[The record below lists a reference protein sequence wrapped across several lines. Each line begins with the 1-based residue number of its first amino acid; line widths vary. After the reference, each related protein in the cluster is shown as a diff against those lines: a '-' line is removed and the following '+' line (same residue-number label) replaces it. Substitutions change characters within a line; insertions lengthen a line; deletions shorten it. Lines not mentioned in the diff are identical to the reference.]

1 MDSPVV
7 HVIDDDASVRE
18 SLLWLLESIGLTVNC
33 YDSAISFEES
43 DDPSHHG
50 CLILDVR
57 MPGISGLDLQE
68 KIAARNFS
76 LPIIIVTGHAD
87 VPMAIRAMKNGAF
100 DFIEKPYNDQY
111 MLDRVQEAIRHSA
124 TSLSEDMLQQQTLQR
139 VGTLSPREKQ
149 VMDLVTE
156 GCSNKEVAS
165 QLDLSV
171 KTVETHRANVMAK
184 MHADSLPALIRQVM
198 SINTRD

>member
-1 MDSPVV
+1 MDEPVV
-7 HVIDDDASVRE
+7 HVVDDDASVRD
-18 SLLWLLESIGLTVNC
+18 SLLWLLESIGLTVHC
-33 YDSAISFEES
+33 YDSAASFEQGC
-43 DDPSHHG
+43 DLSHPG

-68 KIAARNFS
+68 KLVGHNLS

-111 MLDRVQEAIRHSA
+111 MLDRVQEAIQHSA
-124 TSLSEDMLQQQTLQR
+124 TSLSKEMLQQQTMQR
-139 VGTLSPREKQ
+139 VQTLTPREKE
-149 VMDLVTE
+149 VMHLISQ
-156 GCSNKEVAS
+156 GCSNKEAAV

-171 KTVETHRANVMAK
+171 KTVETHRSHVMAK
-184 MHADSLPALIRQVM
+184 MHANSLPALIRQTM
-198 SINTRD
+198 AIDNPD